1 MGHARYGSKEDV
13 LDGLISGELTMR
25 SASQM
30 IQYYKRKEDY
40 DRAKMFKFGMVEYEY
55 YILKNQ
61 VTES

>member
-1 MGHARYGSKEDV
+1 MGHVRYGSKEDV
-13 LDGLISGELTMR
+13 LNGLISGELTMR

-55 YILKNQ
+55 YLLKNNIK
-61 VTES
+61 ES

>member
-1 MGHARYGSKEDV
+1 MGHVRYNSKEDV
-13 LDGLISGELTMR
+13 LNGLISGYLTMR

-55 YILKNQ
+55 YLLKNNIK
-61 VTES
+61 ES

>member
-1 MGHARYGSKEDV
+1 MGHARYESKEDV

-55 YILKNQ
+55 YLLKNK

>member
-1 MGHARYGSKEDV
+1 MGHVRYDSKEDV
-13 LDGLISGELTMR
+13 LNGLISGELTAR

-40 DRAKMFKFGMVEYEY
+40 DRAKLFKFGMVEYEY

>member
-1 MGHARYGSKEDV
+1 MGHARYDSKEDV

-30 IQYYKRKEDY
+30 IQYYKRKEYY

-55 YILKNQ
+55 YILKNK

>member
-1 MGHARYGSKEDV
+1 MGHVRYDSKGDV
-13 LDGLISGELTMR
+13 LNGLISGELTMR

-55 YILKNQ
+55 YLLKNNIK
-61 VTES
+61 ES

>member
-1 MGHARYGSKEDV
+1 MGHARYDSKEDV
-13 LDGLISGELTMR
+13 LNGLISEELTTR

-55 YILKNQ
+55 YLLKHNIK
-61 VTES
+61 ES

>member
-1 MGHARYGSKEDV
+1 MGHARYESKEDV
-13 LDGLISGELTMR
+13 LNGLVSGELTMR

-55 YILKNQ
+55 YLLKNQ
-61 VTES
+61 VTDS

>member
-1 MGHARYGSKEDV
+1 MGHARYESKEDV
-13 LDGLISGELTMR
+13 LNGLVSGELTMR

-55 YILKNQ
+55 YLLKNQ
-61 VTES
+61 ITES

>member
-1 MGHARYGSKEDV
+1 MGHVRYNSKEDV

-40 DRAKMFKFGMVEYEY
+40 ERAKMFKFGMVEYEY
-55 YILKNQ
+55 YLLKNNIK
-61 VTES
+61 ES

>member
-1 MGHARYGSKEDV
+1 
-13 LDGLISGELTMR
+13 MR

-55 YILKNQ
+55 YLLKNKS
-61 VTES
+61 TES

>member
-55 YILKNQ
+55 YLLKNNIK
-61 VTES
+61 ES

>member
-1 MGHARYGSKEDV
+1 MGHVRYDSKDDV
-13 LDGLISGELTMR
+13 LNGLISGELTMR

-55 YILKNQ
+55 YILKNNIK
-61 VTES
+61 ES

>member
-1 MGHARYGSKEDV
+1 MGHARYESKEDV
-13 LDGLISGELTMR
+13 LSGLISGELTMR

>member
-1 MGHARYGSKEDV
+1 MGHVRYDSKGNV
-13 LDGLISGELTMR
+13 LNGLISGELTMR

-55 YILKNQ
+55 YLLKNNIK
-61 VTES
+61 ES

>member
-1 MGHARYGSKEDV
+1 MGHARYESKEDV

>member
-1 MGHARYGSKEDV
+1 MGHARYESKEDV
-13 LDGLISGELTMR
+13 LNGLVSGELTMR

>member
-1 MGHARYGSKEDV
+1 MGHVRYDSKEDV
-13 LDGLISGELTMR
+13 LNGLISGYLTMR

-55 YILKNQ
+55 YLLKNQ
-61 VTES
+61 ITES

>member
-1 MGHARYGSKEDV
+1 MGHARYESKGDV
-13 LDGLISGELTMR
+13 LNGLISGELTMR

-55 YILKNQ
+55 YLLKNNIK
-61 VTES
+61 ES